1 MEEKQILLG
10 MTPVEI
16 QEVVEQLGLPK
27 FTGKQLVDWI
37 YMKRCATFEDMTNL
51 SKSTRALLAEH
62 YETGLKAPVKEQV
75 STDGTKKYLFP
86 AGNHFIEAA
95 YIPDHERAT
104 LCVSTQ
110 VGCQMDCLAA

>member
-75 STDGTKKYLFP
+75 RFP
-86 AGNHFIEAA
+86 EEPLRGRNHEPSPQPA
-95 YIPDHERAT
+95 R
-104 LCVSTQ
+104 V
-110 VGCQMDCLAA
+110 